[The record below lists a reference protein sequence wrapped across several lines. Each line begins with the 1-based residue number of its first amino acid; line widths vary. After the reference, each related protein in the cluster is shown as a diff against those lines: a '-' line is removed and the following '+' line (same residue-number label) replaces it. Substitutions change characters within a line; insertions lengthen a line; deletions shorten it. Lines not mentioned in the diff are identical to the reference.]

1 MYFPRVSVDSVH
13 ARVVFLTCNREIQF
27 RTWSTRVIEEAGE
40 RVCDPPQISVR
51 MPRGD
56 SSTFN
61 GEGSAG
67 AVSER
72 TPVTGK
78 YRRSCTD
85 MQFLT

>member
-1 MYFPRVSVDSVH
+1 VYFPRVSVDSVH

-27 RTWSTRVIEEAGE
+27 RTWSTRVIEGAGE
-40 RVCDPPQISVR
+40 RVCDPPQISVG

-61 GEGSAG
+61 GEGSGG

-72 TPVTGK
+72 TPVTVGHVQIC
-78 YRRSCTD
+78 SS
-85 MQFLT
+85 